1 VPGGNAPGVSLDGW
15 LNRPN
20 ETAGCQSM
28 RLWPMAGE
36 LNVRDSGVAVR
47 GNRCRPTRHLE
58 GKTSAI
64 VNSDYGTSIRGY
76 I

>member
-1 VPGGNAPGVSLDGW
+1 
-15 LNRPN
+15 
-20 ETAGCQSM
+20 M